1 MFSLA
6 GTKRGSLVIGAI
18 TGALGITL
26 AVAFL
31 FFGMRGRDLGLVAL
45 YLFLSGSIS
54 LAFGLGAIHIGIRSS
69 LNIRYKMATAGA
81 AGSAAAPVNV
91 MVTALLMFLSHHDLT
106 LLMVLLVFPLTISLF
121 LAFLLAGP
129 MTSSM
134 QTLRRGAQRLAE
146 GDLATRLEVTSRDEI
161 ADLAV
166 ALNIMTEELDN
177 AFRRQR
183 DMEQA
188 RRDLIASL
196 SHDLRTPL
204 TSMRAMVEA
213 ITDDVVSDPATLQRY
228 FSNLNREVEH
238 ISTLIDDPFEISRL
252 DTGTLELQL
261 RPSSVGEILANALDS
276 MEARAHMKALNL
288 RSELEGELGQ
298 MVVDP
303 HKIQRVLYNLIQN
316 AIRHTPA
323 DGTIVVKAQDLGL
336 AVQIDVTDTGQGIAQ
351 EELDKVF
358 DRLYRGEKSRSRE
371 YGGSGLG
378 LAIAKGIIEA
388 HGGDIWVESSLG
400 NGSRF
405 SFPCPEG
412 APTAPPRKRPSHPLP
427 PFFEHIG
434 REIPLPI
441 AHHCENELT
450 WR

>member
-1 MFSLA
+1 MYNLA
-6 GTKRGSLVIGAI
+6 GTKRGSLFLGAI
-18 TGALGITL
+18 IGALGIALT
-26 AVAFL
+26 VAFL
-31 FFGMRGRDLGLVAL
+31 FFGIKGRDLGLVAL

-54 LAFGLGAIHIGIRSS
+54 LAFGLVAIHIGTKSS
-69 LNIRYKMATAGA
+69 LSIRYKMAA
-81 AGSAAAPVNV
+81 AGVAGSVVALVNV
-91 MVTALLMFLSHHDLT
+91 MVTAMLMFLSRHDLT
-106 LLMVLLVFPLTISLF
+106 LLMVLLVFSLTISLF
-121 LAFLLAGP
+121 FAFLLAGP
-129 MTSSM
+129 ITSSI
-134 QTLRRGAQRLAE
+134 QALRIGAQRLAE
-146 GDLATRLEVTSRDEI
+146 GDLSTRLEVTSRDDI

-166 ALNIMTEELDN
+166 ALNTMAEELDN

-188 RRDLIASL
+188 RKDLIASL

-213 ITDDVVSDPATLQRY
+213 ITDDVVSDRATLQRY

-238 ISTLIDDPFEISRL
+238 ISALIDDLFEISRL
-252 DTGTLELQL
+252 DTGTIELQL

-276 MEARAHMKALNL
+276 MEAQAHMKALNL

-298 MVVDP
+298 VVVDP

-323 DGTIVVKAQDLGL
+323 DGTIVVKAQDLGSS
-336 AVQIDVTDTGQGIAQ
+336 VQIDVTDTGQGISQ

-378 LAIAKGIIEA
+378 LAIAKGIVEA

-400 NGSRF
+400 TGSRF
-405 SFPCPEG
+405 SFSL
-412 APTAPPRKRPSHPLP
+412 PRRGSYGSP
-427 PFFEHIG
+427 
-434 REIPLPI
+434 
-441 AHHCENELT
+441 A
-450 WR
+450 